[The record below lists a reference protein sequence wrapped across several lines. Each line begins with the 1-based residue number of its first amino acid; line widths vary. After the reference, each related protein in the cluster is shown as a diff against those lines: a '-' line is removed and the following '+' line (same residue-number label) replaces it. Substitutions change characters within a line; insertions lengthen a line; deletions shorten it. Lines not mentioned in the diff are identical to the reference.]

1 MGFIT
6 DLLNNQIKRSN
17 DSLNQYNAD
26 LNKYRQGI
34 EDAKKAKKLFEESA
48 TKMDSLILETDG
60 VFQGAAA
67 TQFCL
72 KLSNYNK
79 AIKKMPAIMDKRIK
93 AFERRISELEGQ
105 KRWCEIWSGF
115 LNGFLTAIKVIV

>member
-72 KLSNYNK
+72 KLSKYNK